1 MSKMSELSLTL
12 DELAET
18 GRRLIE
24 CGEQLTKTALSIR
37 ECFTGPEPEE
47 ADSAQEKV
55 PEHTAEIIPP
65 KVPQAKTYT
74 KEEVRELLA
83 RKSVE
88 GFREQAKALVKKYG
102 GGSLTDID
110 PASYPD
116 LVKEAEELGNE

>member
-18 GRRLIE
+18 GRKLIE
-24 CGEQLTKTALSIR
+24 CGEQLTKTALSIQ

-47 ADSAQEKV
+47 TGSAPEKA
-55 PEHTAEIIPP
+55 PEHTAEIIPS

-116 LVKEAEELGNE
+116 LVKETEALGNE